1 MTMISPLQNIHSKG
15 SFGNFENKTENELL
29 KISELKN
36 LLIVQIVQYKN
47 SSIKINDIK
56 LSNLQFVN
64 EAQKVVANENLRILW
79 NSPNYWLVV
88 SKKKELFSEILKNFN
103 DSDFAVTDLSHSKA
117 IIEIEG
123 PNVKEVLK
131 KGCPFNFNIFSKN
144 MCINSSYN
152 GISFLVDMVE
162 DDPEKARIFSLRSFG
177 ESMYHSITD
186 ASLESVSYTH
196 LTLPTTPYV

>member
-1 MTMISPLQNIHSKG
+1 MTMISPLQNIHSEG
-15 SFGNFENKTENELL
+15 SYGNFENKTENELL

-56 LSNLQFVN
+56 LDNLQFVN

-79 NSPNYWLVV
+79 NSPNNWLVV
-88 SKKKELFSEILKNFN
+88 SNKKELFSEILKNFN

-186 ASLESVSYTH
+186 ASLEYG
-196 LTLPTTPYV
+196 YKCI

>member
-1 MTMISPLQNIHSKG
+1 MTMISPLQNIHSAG
-15 SFGNFENKTENELL
+15 SYGNFENKTENELL

-56 LSNLQFVN
+56 LNNLQFVN

-79 NSPNYWLVV
+79 NSPNNWLVV

-152 GISFLVDMVE
+152 GISFLVDMIE
-162 DDPEKARIFSLRSFG
+162 DDPEKVRIFSLRSFG

-186 ASLESVSYTH
+186 ASLEYG
-196 LTLPTTPYV
+196 YKCI